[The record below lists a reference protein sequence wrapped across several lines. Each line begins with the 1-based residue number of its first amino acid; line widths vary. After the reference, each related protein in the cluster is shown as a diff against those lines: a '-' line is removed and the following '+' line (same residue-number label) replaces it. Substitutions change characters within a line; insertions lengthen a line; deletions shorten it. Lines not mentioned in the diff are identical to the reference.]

1 MTLFLIFITF
11 SICLLLNIPIVFCM
25 ALGALAGTIF
35 EGQALG
41 LILIPQRLVHG
52 MDSFVLLAIPLFIL
66 AGSLMDVGGITK
78 RLVRLARALVGHFKG
93 SLGQIVVV
101 SEMFFSGIS
110 GSTVAD
116 VSAISSMMIPPMRIA
131 GYVTAYSVAIISA
144 TSAMGILIPPC
155 NLMVVLGD
163 ITGVSV
169 GALFFAG
176 FVPAFILA
184 LILMS
189 VLYYQAHKFDLPA
202 GDRASFK
209 ELRSA
214 MVGSLIPLGMPVI
227 IFGGILGGICT
238 PTEAAALAV
247 VYAFIVGV
255 FVYKEIKLHHFW
267 KIVVDSGVTTGMVMF
282 LVGMASIFSFQLAV
296 QHVPEMLAN
305 LVSSITK
312 NPYVFLVLSNI
323 IFIVFGAILEG
334 IPAAVIF
341 VPMFMPIVTN
351 MGIDP
356 LHFGILVVA
365 SIGIG
370 VFVPP
375 VGVGLIIACGIAQV
389 EIKETIRYLLPL
401 LSILFIG
408 LIFLTFFPWFT
419 TFVPRLFNL

>member
-1 MTLFLIFITF
+1 
-11 SICLLLNIPIVFCM
+11 M